1 MRWQAGSTQMK
12 IELFSEYYDGL
23 IQGVLSDDGSVF
35 YAVCIRADF
44 PDASQDR
51 VYWVTPIDDVDNQQ
65 LRRCLDQD
73 AKAFDAL
80 LRTTFLHRN
89 GVVLKGDP
97 ESWSGKDLRF
107 ESPGDAHAMLLRYPS
122 VDVLARVSARHASS
136 AKIGE

>member
-1 MRWQAGSTQMK
+1 MK
-12 IELFSEYYDGL
+12 IELFTEYYDGL

-35 YAVCIRADF
+35 YAFCIRVDF
-44 PDASQDR
+44 SDISQDR
-51 VYWVTPIDDVDNQQ
+51 VYWVTPIDDVENQR
-65 LRRCLDQD
+65 LRQCLDQS

-80 LRTTFLHRN
+80 LRATFLHRS
-89 GVVLKGDP
+89 GVVLKGEP

-107 ESPGDAHAMLLRYPS
+107 ESRGDALAMFLRYPS